1 MKNSNSKSG
10 GVLVMVMVVMFAFSI
25 LAIGLF
31 KLNETDSVEAVYV
44 EQANQAFW
52 LAESGM
58 QRALHKLRT
67 EKSFRDIPVALNETV
82 GEGTYNV
89 NVTTVSSNRWYIV
102 STGSVMGV
110 SRVLTLDPLL
120 TAEIGYAIMNLG
132 AEQSHLDKVGTI
144 DGNVY
149 SLGKIDINGVALPN
163 ITGEV
168 LATDADNI
176 SYSELTSDD
185 RVEME
190 IDASPFDLS
199 PNPYDLPSYTNIAV
213 VTGGIT
219 NTASFL
225 DLTGNKPVWSNGNL
239 SLQNGTFG
247 DGTLVVTGLL
257 KFPNSGNSFII
268 HSNATIIVDGD
279 LKAGKDGTFGDN
291 VVVYVTG
298 NMVLQKAAG
307 SDTTTFLVEGS
318 LVIKKDL
325 VFNGLIFAEGSVTV
339 DGNLDLTGSLIAGAG
354 FDFKKDYN
362 IIYDSSQISRDILDN
377 MIVYVTYA
385 AKPGSW
391 NEVSAY

>member
-67 EKSFRDIPVALNETV
+67 EKSFRDTPVALNEPV

-132 AEQSHLDKVGTI
+132 TQQSHLDKVGTI

-199 PNPYDLPSYTNIAV
+199 PNSYDLPSYTNIAV

-219 NTASFL
+219 NTVSFL

-257 KFPNSGNSFII
+257 KFPNSGYPFII

-279 LKAGKDGTFGDN
+279 LKAGKEGTFGDN

-298 NMVLQKAAG
+298 NMILQKAAG
-307 SDTTTFLVEGS
+307 SDTTTFLVEGN

-362 IIYDSSQISRDILDN
+362 ITYDSSQISQDILDN